1 VNRGADKRRLTT
13 RCSGA
18 READFAYI
26 IGVFGARPLTVSV
39 GLLRIVI
46 SAKKQ
51 RRGDALLAQ
60 IETTSTRA
68 S

>member
-1 VNRGADKRRLTT
+1 MNRGADKRRLTT

-39 GLLRIVI
+39 SR
-46 SAKKQ
+46 A
-51 RRGDALLAQ
+51 DALDDVAVRWVREGDWL
-60 IETTSTRA
+60 
-68 S
+68 